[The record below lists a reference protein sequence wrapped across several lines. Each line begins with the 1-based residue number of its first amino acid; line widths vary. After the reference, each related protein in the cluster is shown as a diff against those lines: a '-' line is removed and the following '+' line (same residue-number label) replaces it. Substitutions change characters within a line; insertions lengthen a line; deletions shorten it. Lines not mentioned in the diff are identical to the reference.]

1 MPINGHQRHSEH
13 LAELGLSEWQRTSV
27 GFHEPGEFGSIELLA
42 KEVRD
47 PRRTVSA
54 AVVSDALAE
63 DRRVYQRFSP
73 NGQSYCGALPKC
85 FHKLLVGN
93 GANQGASQ
101 GADRM
106 IHVLQKKPLGIR
118 PVAWVM
124 KAEVLPGTRPQSVV
138 PDHDA
143 LDNNRCGLRFIA
155 LPEEIFAGC
164 EFPDFVT
171 QAADRSDVRTVNG
184 RVVFE
189 FSQKDVAWRHFSN
202 VLTQLTIINVAS
214 DFGSLSNDK
223 TQEQKLVI
231 KGGAVAKACV
241 MPIRPFLASEPF
253 DPEIIAMMSA
263 ALESVCKALGL
274 NIVDDPATRACCAE
288 DH

>member
-1 MPINGHQRHSEH
+1 MEISRIEFAQRCEFRPRADEELAGPVIGDLGLPQCLQVPINGHQRHSEH
-13 LAELGLSEWQRTSV
+13 LAELGLSEWQRRSV

-63 DRRVYQRFSP
+63 DRGVYQRFSP

-118 PVAWVM
+118 PVAWIM

-138 PDHDA
+138 PGHDA

-155 LPEEIFAGC
+155 LPGEIFAGC
-164 EFPDFVT
+164 EFPDFIT

-189 FSQKDVAWRHFSN
+189 FRKRTSLCAIS
-202 VLTQLTIINVAS
+202 LT
-214 DFGSLSNDK
+214 
-223 TQEQKLVI
+223 
-231 KGGAVAKACV
+231 
-241 MPIRPFLASEPF
+241 
-253 DPEIIAMMSA
+253 
-263 ALESVCKALGL
+263 
-274 NIVDDPATRACCAE
+274 
-288 DH
+288 